1 MGKKNSTDK
10 NFDANAATIAQAR
23 EDYIK
28 ADADAE
34 GILNAVSRA
43 VWIIDNQTEPPEK
56 VIATPLA
63 ISRRFS
69 GFGKKERDDFVRGFI
84 ENKEMATVWEKAQA
98 KRWAKIEE
106 TAADWYSSDFA
117 PWSMIVTTIFLGLCE
132 PPEGDEKPPGTI
144 DVEKEIR
151 QFNVIKYLR
160 AIGEDMPEGSDK
172 PLSII
177 VRAWQKD
184 MTAVLATKQHDQR
197 RPAAVLKYPMGSI
210 RDVEWVD
217 LDKGTLTRFEQRH
230 GETPESYQMALPG
243 MQEKLIVRPVQ
254 NLLVHDRRH
263 EIAKMFGFKT
273 PIKTKSGAVS
283 PIVRISLEAI
293 LALEPG
299 HTKGRVK
306 ITLGDLI
313 NFLNPDG
320 KFHITNQLPYIVQA
334 IYGLN
339 TLAAVKWRKGWWL
352 PVVARSYPEMTSDRD
367 FPIVLDVELPD
378 NATQGPMALKE
389 PLRMTGKRSL
399 PQFNAYLSAVDVW
412 DRYGTQGGRI
422 TDPTRPVDY
431 KQPGG
436 ERERDPKTDEYPI
449 FSNLDLMTACYPN
462 LNFVDMPG
470 NQKRTYL
477 TRAKAAWQELKKR
490 GYVEIEKV
498 GNVGWR
504 ILPTEDHATTYRAL
518 KKKVY

>member
-10 NFDANAATIAQAR
+10 NFDANAAIAQAR

-28 ADADAE
+28 APDESGSSAE

-43 VWIIDNQTEPPEK
+43 VWVIDNQTEWPEK

-63 ISRRFS
+63 ISRWFS

-84 ENKEMATVWEKAQA
+84 KNKEMATAWA
-98 KRWAKIEE
+98 KRWTQKEE
-106 TAADWYSSDFA
+106 MAVEWPMFVTA
-117 PWSMIVTTIFLGLCE
+117 IFLGLCE

-144 DVEKEIR
+144 DVES
-151 QFNVIKYLR
+151 VIKYLR

-172 PLSII
+172 PLSMI

-184 MTAVLATKQHDQR
+184 MTAVLATKQQDQK

-217 LDKGTLTRFEQRH
+217 LDKGTLTRFEQGH
-230 GETPESYQMALPG
+230 GETPESYQMALPR

-263 EIAKMFGFKT
+263 EIAQMFGIKT

-293 LALEPG
+293 LALGPG
-299 HTKGRVK
+299 HRKERVK
-306 ITLGDLI
+306 ITLGDLV

-320 KFHITNQLPYIVQA
+320 KFHRTNQLPYIVQA

-462 LNFVDMPG
+462 LNFESMPR
-470 NQKRTYL
+470 NQKRAYL
-477 TRAKAAWQELKKR
+477 ARAKAAWEKVKKR

-498 GNVGWR
+498 DNVGWR
-504 ILPTEDHATTYRAL
+504 ILPTEDHAATYRAL